1 MEIKGV
7 YNKDDSRPGTVPSS
21 STAPLSTKQIRD
33 EVRSAIANLDAKGIK
48 GWEILSAWS
57 EIAHEQGNYAVA
69 DTLASAAFE
78 LGKPTK

>member
-7 YNKDDSRPGTVPSS
+7 YNKDGNKPSTVPSS
-21 STAPLSTKQIRD
+21 STTPLSTKQVRD
-33 EVRSAIANLDAKGIK
+33 EVRNAIANLEAKGIK

-57 EIAHEQGNYAVA
+57 EIAHGQGNYAVA

-78 LGKPTK
+78 LGKPTE